1 MSSDAGA
8 DADADSS
15 GSEAD
20 GRTDA
25 GDSYR
30 DNQQQLGQ
38 GAQVM
43 GPVGGNVTVINGAPL
58 DETVADLI
66 VPPRL
71 REGPYPA
78 ADVRARLRAFVEPP
92 TFRQCRKVLDNHIL
106 MLRAGSGT
114 GASTVAF
121 ALLAERYGADG
132 ITGLDSPDDL
142 SRWRPTEGRGYLL
155 QGLSPAAAASLGEV
169 VLAGLAELLRRSG
182 AHLVVTARSETTLP
196 VDTVPWQVVHLPP
209 PPVEVASKR
218 LKTMPDAGELTTEQ
232 SAEALGHLASVDF
245 ADYLRA
251 HPLPQD
257 GVEVAEG
264 LRDLVVFG
272 KSAASILDDL
282 RAGSIAAAR
291 KALAEASDRAD
302 RLSLMAAI
310 SLFSQQDRTV
320 LEKFSA
326 ILRPHIEERGGP
338 APDTSGLPERIDTRG
353 PATERSRTGRD
364 LLGPS
369 FEERLEAVGAHP
381 LPPRFGSAQRY
392 PVQPVVFSG
401 RHRSDALLRC
411 LWLDYEGMADLMWR
425 ALDEVPHH
433 SGIELAAGQAIG
445 KVMAHATGPDTLR
458 QLHPFAIS
466 DRRWRRRL
474 VAYALGE
481 MVQYPA
487 LTSAV
492 REQLRQWSRAAPIPL
507 RCTVAETC
515 AGSYGLARP
524 AVALKLLNSVL
535 NGPDK
540 DLEARLRSAVSFALS
555 TLLSEDAN
563 HALVLDRLREWQR
576 ADPGTQH
583 HALAVHFIESM
594 SLTTFPRPGAPGA
607 RRMRL
612 ADLLAHHPERA
623 FDLVVTALNDPATHE
638 AMAKGLSQ
646 IESDPAQRRRT
657 AFPGFLS
664 ALSGTARTNRGVL
677 RFVLRRHRVR
687 TVSSAEGF
695 AS

>member
-1 MSSDAGA
+1 MSTDAGTGADAGA
-8 DADADSS
+8 DGPGA
-15 GSEAD
+15 E

-25 GDSYR
+25 GDFYR
-30 DNQQQLGQ
+30 DNQQRLRQ

-43 GPVGGNVTVINGAPL
+43 GDVGGNLTVINGAPL

-92 TFRQCRKVLDNHIL
+92 TFRQCRKVLDSHIL
-106 MLRAGSGT
+106 VLRAGSGT
-114 GASTVAF
+114 GASTAAF
-121 ALLAERYGADG
+121 ALLAERYGTDG
-132 ITGLDSPDDL
+132 ITGIDPPDDL
-142 SRWRPTEGRGYLL
+142 SRWRPAERRGYLL

-169 VLAGLAELLRRSG
+169 VLTGLAEQLRLSG
-182 AHLVVTARSETTLP
+182 AHLVVTVRSETKLR

-218 LKTMPDAGELTTEQ
+218 LKTMPDADELTTEQ
-232 SAEALGHLASVDF
+232 SAEALGHLDSPDF
-245 ADYLRA
+245 AEYLRA

-257 GVEVAEG
+257 GIEVAEG
-264 LRDLVVFG
+264 LRDLVVSG
-272 KSAASILDDL
+272 KPAASVLDDL
-282 RAGSIAAAR
+282 RAGSITAAR

-310 SLFSQQDRTV
+310 SLLSQQDRTV

-326 ILRPHIEERGGP
+326 VLRPHIEERGGP
-338 APDTSGLPERIDTRG
+338 APDASGLPEPVDTRR

-369 FEERLEAVGAHP
+369 FEERLEAVGAHQLP
-381 LPPRFGSAQRY
+381 LRFGSAQRY
-392 PVQPVVFSG
+392 PVQPVAFSG

-425 ALDEVPHH
+425 ALREVPHH

-445 KVMAHATGPDTLR
+445 KVLAHATGPDTLR

-466 DRRWRRRL
+466 DRRWQRRL

-487 LTSAV
+487 LTSAI
-492 REQLRQWSRAAPIPL
+492 REQLRQWSRAVPIAL

-524 AVALKLLNSVL
+524 AAALKLLDSVL
-535 NGPDK
+535 NGPDEK
-540 DLEARLRSAVSFALS
+540 LQDSLRASVSFALS

-563 HALVLDRLREWQR
+563 HALVLDRLREWQG
-576 ADPGTQH
+576 AAPGTQH
-583 HALAVHFIESM
+583 HAIAVHFIEGVS
-594 SLTTFPRPGAPGA
+594 SSTFPRPGAPGE
-607 RRMRL
+607 RRVRL
-612 ADLLAHHPERA
+612 ADLLTDHPQRA

-687 TVSSAEGF
+687 TVSTAEGF

>member
-1 MSSDAGA
+1 MNTQAGA
-8 DADADSS
+8 DVGAD
-15 GSEAD
+15 GPEAE

-30 DNQQQLGQ
+30 DNQQRQDQ

-43 GPVGGNVTVINGAPL
+43 GDVRGNVTVINAAAL

-66 VPPRL
+66 LPPRL

-106 MLRAGSGT
+106 LLRAGSGT
-114 GASTVAF
+114 GASTAAF
-121 ALLAERYGADG
+121 ALLAERYGVDG
-132 ITGLDSPDDL
+132 ITGVDSPDDL
-142 SRWRPTEGRGYLL
+142 SRWRPAERRGYLL
-155 QGLSPAAAASLGEV
+155 QGLSPAATGGLGEV
-169 VLAGLAELLRRSG
+169 VLTGLAEQLRLSG
-182 AHLVVTARSETTLP
+182 AHLVVTVRSETKLRH
-196 VDTVPWQVVHLPP
+196 DTEPWQVDHLPP
-209 PPVEVASKR
+209 PPIEVAWKR

-232 SAEALGHLASVDF
+232 SAEALGHLGSAGF

-272 KSAASILDDL
+272 KSAESALDDL
-282 RAGSIAAAR
+282 RAGSITAAR
-291 KALAEASDRAD
+291 KALAEAGDRAD

-310 SLFSQQDRTV
+310 SLLAQQDRTV
-320 LEKFSA
+320 IEKFSA
-326 ILRPHIEERGGP
+326 VLRPRIEERGGA
-338 APDTSGLPERIDTRG
+338 APDAPGQPEPVGTRR
-353 PATERSRTGRD
+353 PATERFRTGRD

-369 FEERLEAVGAHP
+369 FEERLEAVGAHQLP
-381 LPPRFGSAQRY
+381 LRFGSAQRY
-392 PVQPVVFSG
+392 PVQPVAFSG
-401 RHRSDALLRC
+401 RHRSEALLRC

-425 ALDEVPHH
+425 ALGEVAHQ

-445 KVMAHATGPDTLR
+445 RVLAHATGPDTLR
-458 QLHPFAIS
+458 QLHSFAVS

-487 LTSAV
+487 LTGAV

-524 AVALKLLNSVL
+524 AAALKLLDSVL
-535 NGPDK
+535 NGPETK
-540 DLEARLRSAVSFALS
+540 LEDSLRAAVSFALS

-563 HALVLDRLREWQR
+563 HHLVLDRLGEWQG
-576 ADPGTQH
+576 AAAGTQH
-583 HALAVHFIESM
+583 HALAVHFIEWVS
-594 SLTTFPRPGAPGA
+594 SSTFPRPGAPGE
-607 RRMRL
+607 RRVRL
-612 ADLLAHHPERA
+612 ADLLADHPERV
-623 FDLVVTALNDPATHE
+623 FGLVVTALNDPATHE
-638 AMAKGLSQ
+638 AMAKGLSL
-646 IESDPAQRRRT
+646 IESDPTQRRRT
-657 AFPGFLS
+657 AFPDFLS

-687 TVSSAEGF
+687 TTSSAEGF

>member
-1 MSSDAGA
+1 
-8 DADADSS
+8 
-15 GSEAD
+15 
-20 GRTDA
+20 
-25 GDSYR
+25 
-30 DNQQQLGQ
+30 
-38 GAQVM
+38 M

-92 TFRQCRKVLDNHIL
+92 TFRQCRKVLDSHIL
-106 MLRAGSGT
+106 VLRAGSGT
-114 GASTVAF
+114 GASTAAF
-121 ALLAERYGADG
+121 ALLAERYGTGG
-132 ITGLDSPDDL
+132 ITGIDSPDDL
-142 SRWRPTEGRGYLL
+142 SRWRPAERRGYLL
-155 QGLSPAAAASLGEV
+155 QGLSPAAATSLGEV
-169 VLAGLAELLRRSG
+169 VLTGLAELLRLSG
-182 AHLVVTARSETTLP
+182 AHLVVTVRSETTLP
-196 VDTVPWQVVHLPP
+196 VDTVPWQVEHLQPP
-209 PPVEVASKR
+209 AFEVASKR
-218 LKTMPDAGELTTEQ
+218 LKTTPNAGELTTEQ
-232 SAEALGHLASVDF
+232 STEALGRLGAADF

-257 GVEVAEG
+257 GVDVAEG

-272 KSAASILDDL
+272 KPAASVLDDL
-282 RAGSIAAAR
+282 RAGSITAAR
-291 KALAEASDRAD
+291 KALAEAGDRAD
-302 RLSLMAAI
+302 SLALMAAI
-310 SLFSQQDRTV
+310 SLLSEQDRTV

-326 ILRPHIEERGGP
+326 VLRPHIEERGGP
-338 APDTSGLPERIDTRG
+338 APDAAGQPEPVDTRR
-353 PATERSRTGRD
+353 PATARPRTGRN

-369 FEERLEAVGAHP
+369 FEERLEAVGAHQLP
-381 LPPRFGSAQRY
+381 LRFGSAQRY
-392 PVQPVVFSG
+392 PVQPVAFSG
-401 RHRSDALLRC
+401 RHRSEALLRC

-425 ALDEVPHH
+425 ALGEVAHH

-445 KVMAHATGPDTLR
+445 KVLAHATGPDTLR
-458 QLHPFAIS
+458 QLHPFAVS

-492 REQLRQWSRAAPIPL
+492 REQLRQWSRSTPIAL

-524 AVALKLLNSVL
+524 AAALKLLDSVL
-535 NGPDK
+535 NGPETK
-540 DLEARLRSAVSFALS
+540 LEDSLRAAVSFALS

-563 HALVLDRLREWQR
+563 HPLVLDRLREWQG
-576 ADPGTQH
+576 AAPGTQH
-583 HALAVHFIESM
+583 HALAVHIVECVS
-594 SLTTFPRPGAPGA
+594 SSTFPRPGAPGE
-607 RRMRL
+607 RRVRL
-612 ADLLAHHPERA
+612 ADLLADHPERA

-638 AMAKGLSQ
+638 AMAKGLSL
-646 IESDPAQRRRT
+646 IESEPVQRRRT
-657 AFPGFLS
+657 AFPDFLT

-687 TVSSAEGF
+687 TASSAEGF